1 MVGRGSTEM
10 HVQLVSLP
18 LTFGGCVITREQIE
32 IHMLDKGMPSDGPG
46 RDADI
51 KLMLNLLWPLID
63 AYQKRQL
70 IQGRGLY
77 ADEIALFNEL
87 KEKLGVKLMGLE

>member
-1 MVGRGSTEM
+1 MIEKMDLAKAFAEIALDQKRNSLDAAE
-10 HVQLVSLP
+10 LV
-18 LTFGGCVITREQIE
+18 
-32 IHMLDKGMPSDGPG
+32 
-46 RDADI
+46 
-51 KLMLNLLWPLID
+51 WPLID

-87 KEKLGVKLMGLE
+87 KEKLGVSETPERGPEDIMTTVSLLDAHTGRLLKREKK

>member
-1 MVGRGSTEM
+1 M
-10 HVQLVSLP
+10 
-18 LTFGGCVITREQIE
+18 ITREDIE
-32 IHMLDKGMPSDGPG
+32 KWADESEDCVMSSN
-46 RDADI
+46 DAFVIID
-51 KLMLNLLWPLID
+51 LLWPLID